1 MPSIVAK
8 EVFTSN
14 PFNFGAPREVVLD
27 TEEIVNE
34 PIDTQDEPAQAPSSV
49 PTPTP
54 KTDKPDG
61 YGYADPADDED
72 FQDDDDFRE
81 PDEDFQ
87 DEPGKPV
94 VEIDEEE
101 AVSSLRDAFISLG
114 FVNDDKE
121 IDSPASVA
129 DFLVKYE
136 KLKAAKIEEAI
147 KDDYKKTYSE
157 EKLKYVDFLMNGGS
171 PEAISSYYTIANLPI
186 EDEHADRENIKA
198 LVLAMHKDRG
208 LNDKKALTLYNT
220 AYDEGEDLNEA
231 KEAKAY
237 FRKKHDAQLRAIEDQ
252 REAERQ
258 EIVRQNEENAAR
270 LKGLLKTR
278 NIEGL
283 TITEDEAKDL
293 EAYMFSKNV
302 ITDVDDPETG
312 QTYKGKVSQYYVEYQ
327 KFMQQP
333 DALIKLAR
341 FIKNNGRVEDQKEK
355 VKEEVNREL
364 IVKLNGFNSRS
375 RQNQP
380 KKRNA
385 FLT

>member
-72 FQDDDDFRE
+72 FQDDDDFQE

-237 FRKKHDAQLRAIEDQ
+237 FRKKHDAQLKAIEDQ

>member
-1 MPSIVAK
+1 MPSVIAK
-8 EVFTSN
+8 EVYSSS

-27 TEEIVNE
+27 TEEVVNE
-34 PIDTQDEPAQAPSSV
+34 PLETLEEPTPIPSSS
-49 PTPTP
+49 P
-54 KTDKPDG
+54 KSQEKQDKQDG
-61 YGYADPADDED
+61 YGYADSDVDED
-72 FQDDDDFRE
+72 YQDDDEFQD
-81 PDEDFQ
+81 PDEGGQ
-87 DEPGKPV
+87 EEPQRQ
-94 VEIDEEE
+94 EIEINEEE
-101 AVSSLRDAFISLG
+101 AVASLREAFISLG

-121 IDSPASVA
+121 IDNPASVA

-136 KLKAAKIEEAI
+136 KLKATKIEEAL

-157 EKLKYVDFLMNGGS
+157 EKIKYVDFLMNGGS

-220 AYDEGEDLNEA
+220 AYDEGDDLNEA

-237 FRKKHDAQLRAIEDQ
+237 FRKKHDAQLKVIEDQ
-252 REAERQ
+252 KEAERQ
-258 EIVRQNEENAAR
+258 EIVRQNDENAAR
-270 LKGLLKTR
+270 LKGLLKSR
-278 NIEGL
+278 NIEGIQ
-283 TITEDEAKDL
+283 ITEDEAKDL
-293 EAYMFSKNV
+293 ESYMFSKNV

-312 QTYKGKVSQYYVEYQ
+312 LTYKGKVSQYYLEYQ
-327 KFMQQP
+327 NFMQQP

-341 FIKNNGRVEDQKEK
+341 FIKNNGKVEDQKERM
-355 VKEEVNREL
+355 KEEVNREL
-364 IVKLNGFNSRS
+364 IVKLNGFNSKS

-380 KKRNA
+380 RKRNA

>member
-1 MPSIVAK
+1 MPSVIAK
-8 EVFTSN
+8 EVYSSS

-27 TEEIVNE
+27 TEEVVNE
-34 PIDTQDEPAQAPSSV
+34 PLETLEEPTPIPSSS
-49 PTPTP
+49 P
-54 KTDKPDG
+54 KSQEKQDKQDG
-61 YGYADPADDED
+61 YGYANSDVDED
-72 FQDDDDFRE
+72 YQDDDEFQD
-81 PDEDFQ
+81 PDEGGQ
-87 DEPGKPV
+87 EEPQRQ
-94 VEIDEEE
+94 EIEINEEE
-101 AVSSLRDAFISLG
+101 AVASLREAFISLG

-121 IDSPASVA
+121 IDNPASVA

-136 KLKAAKIEEAI
+136 KLKATKIEEAL

-157 EKLKYVDFLMNGGS
+157 EKIKYVDFLMNGGS

-220 AYDEGEDLNEA
+220 AYDEGDDLNEA

-237 FRKKHDAQLRAIEDQ
+237 FRKKHDAQLKVIEDQ
-252 REAERQ
+252 KEAERQ
-258 EIVRQNEENAAR
+258 EIVRQNDENAAR
-270 LKGLLKTR
+270 LKGLLKSR
-278 NIEGL
+278 NIEGIQ
-283 TITEDEAKDL
+283 ITEDEAKDL
-293 EAYMFSKNV
+293 ESYMFSKNV

-312 QTYKGKVSQYYVEYQ
+312 LTYKGKVSQYYLEYQ
-327 KFMQQP
+327 NFMQQP

-341 FIKNNGRVEDQKEK
+341 FIKNNGKVEDQKERM
-355 VKEEVNREL
+355 KEEVNREL
-364 IVKLNGFNSRS
+364 IVKLNGFNSKS

-380 KKRNA
+380 RKRNA

>member
-1 MPSIVAK
+1 MPSVIAK
-8 EVFTSN
+8 EVYSSS

-27 TEEIVNE
+27 TEEVVNE
-34 PIDTQDEPAQAPSSV
+34 PLETLEE

-54 KTDKPDG
+54 SSSPKSIDKTDKQDG
-61 YGYADPADDED
+61 YGYADSDSDED
-72 FQDDDDFRE
+72 YQDEDEFQDPE
-81 PDEDFQ
+81 EGGQ
-87 DEPGKPV
+87 DEPTQREI
-94 VEIDEEE
+94 EIDEEE
-101 AVSSLRDAFISLG
+101 AVASLREAFINLG

-136 KLKAAKIEEAI
+136 KLKASKIEEAL

-157 EKLKYVDFLMNGGS
+157 EKIKYVDFLMNGGN

-198 LVLAMHKDRG
+198 LILAMHKDRG

-220 AYDEGEDLNEA
+220 AYDEGEDLGEA

-237 FRKKHDAQLRAIEDQ
+237 FRKKHDAQLKVIDDQ
-252 REAERQ
+252 KEAERQ

-270 LKGLLKTR
+270 LKGLLKSR
-278 NIEGL
+278 NIEGIQ
-283 TITEDEAKDL
+283 ITEDEAKDL
-293 EAYMFSKNV
+293 ESYMFSKNV
-302 ITDVDDPETG
+302 ITDVDDPDTG
-312 QTYKGKVSQYYVEYQ
+312 MTYKGKVSQYYVEYQ

-355 VKEEVNREL
+355 LKEEVNREL
-364 IVKLNGFNSRS
+364 IVKLNGFNSKS

-380 KKRNA
+380 RKRNA

>member
-1 MPSIVAK
+1 MPSVIAK
-8 EVFTSN
+8 EVYSSS

-27 TEEIVNE
+27 TEEVVNE
-34 PIDTQDEPAQAPSSV
+34 PLETLEEPTPIPSSS
-49 PTPTP
+49 P
-54 KTDKPDG
+54 KSQEKQDKQDG
-61 YGYADPADDED
+61 YGYANSDVDED
-72 FQDDDDFRE
+72 YQDDDELQDSDEGGQEE
-81 PDEDFQ
+81 PQ
-87 DEPGKPV
+87 RQ
-94 VEIDEEE
+94 EIEINEEE
-101 AVSSLRDAFISLG
+101 AVASLREAFISLG

-121 IDSPASVA
+121 IDNPASVA

-136 KLKAAKIEEAI
+136 KLKATKIEEAL

-157 EKLKYVDFLMNGGS
+157 EKIKYVDFLMNGGS

-220 AYDEGEDLNEA
+220 AYDEGDDLNEA

-237 FRKKHDAQLRAIEDQ
+237 FRKKHDAQLKVIEDQ
-252 REAERQ
+252 KEAERQ
-258 EIVRQNEENAAR
+258 EIVRQNDENAAR
-270 LKGLLKTR
+270 LKGLLKSR
-278 NIEGL
+278 NIEGIQ
-283 TITEDEAKDL
+283 ITEDEAKDL
-293 EAYMFSKNV
+293 ESYMFSKNV

-312 QTYKGKVSQYYVEYQ
+312 LTYKGKVSQYYLEYQ
-327 KFMQQP
+327 NFMQQP

-341 FIKNNGRVEDQKEK
+341 FIKNNGKVEDQKERM
-355 VKEEVNREL
+355 KEEVNREL
-364 IVKLNGFNSRS
+364 IVKLNGFNSKS

-380 KKRNA
+380 RKRNA